1 MDDKTPQA
9 SLTYNLS
16 LKNTTT
22 GKWLYD
28 PMAVMYGANN
38 GWRKVA
44 TLGNVFTNRKW
55 VLTGLPAGTYEWTV
69 QAIDADFVGGAFANV
84 KTFTIA
90 PTDITEISSDIS
102 FGTSKGELIINN
114 KSGTPTDITVYSVS
128 GSLITQ
134 LKGTGYMS
142 IPLKQGIYIIKAK
155 VGQQILI
162 KKIIV

>member
-16 LKNTTT
+16 LKNKTT

-28 PMAVMYGANN
+28 PMAVMSGPNS
-38 GWRKVA
+38 GWRRIA
-44 TLGNVFTNRKW
+44 GLGNVFTNRKW
-55 VLTGLPAGTYEWTV
+55 VLTGLPVGTYEWTV
-69 QAIDADFVGGAFANV
+69 QAIDADFVGGPFANV

-102 FGTSKGELIINN
+102 FGTSKGEILIDN
-114 KSGTPTDITVYSVS
+114 KSGTPTDISVYSVS
-128 GSLITQ
+128 GILINQ
-134 LKGTGYMS
+134 LKGTGLIS
-142 IPLKQGIYIIKAK
+142 IPVKQGIYIIKATS
-155 VGQQILI
+155 GQQILI